1 MKNDVGVHLVGV
13 RSSGTGGKVFDL
25 LQALLLESLGLDTT
39 SLSLVSD
46 LLLHDLLGLLLVD
59 VLDQDTLILE
69 HVTLALH
76 VKDVVQ
82 VLVDLLRVAVLLQQ
96 ATEHAQAA
104 HPDDSLG
111 HPGVLVA
118 LTLTSTTVA
127 PLALSSQLLDH
138 KAILSKLA
146 NIETG
151 VRHRDLVDLIWVQ
164 PNLPLTTLE
173 HGRGEPLLELE
184 GHHCFA
190 TPPC

>member
-1 MKNDVGVHLVGV
+1 MSLSMKNDVGVHLVGV
-13 RSSGTGGKVFDL
+13 RSSGTGGKAFD
-25 LQALLLESLGLDTT
+25 
-39 SLSLVSD
+39 
-46 LLLHDLLGLLLVD
+46 LLHDLLGLLLVD

-69 HVTLALH
+69 HITLALH

-96 ATEHAQAA
+96 ATEHTQAA
-104 HPDDSLG
+104 HPDDTLG
-111 HPGVLVA
+111 HPGVLVT
-118 LTLTSTTVA
+118 LTLPKATVA
-127 PLALSSQLLDH
+127 PLTLSGQLLADTVARVDLGWLLDH
-138 KAILSKLA
+138 KAILSELA

-151 VRHRDLVDLIWVQ
+151 VRHGDLVDLIWVQ